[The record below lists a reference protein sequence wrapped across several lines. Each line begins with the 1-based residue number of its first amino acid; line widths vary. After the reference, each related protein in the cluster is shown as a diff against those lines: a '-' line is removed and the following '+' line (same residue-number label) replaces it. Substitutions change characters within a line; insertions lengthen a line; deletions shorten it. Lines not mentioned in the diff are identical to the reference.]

1 MVSKGVTIVSPFRRI
16 VMTSTTSLKLPDEL
30 KAQIAEAAK
39 DEGKTSH
46 ALMIDALQMVMDE
59 TRMRKQFYREAME
72 AKADMIRTNIS
83 YSHEEIAKWMR
94 ARVRGDMSAKPM
106 PQAYDPSQPMR
117 PALRNARI

>member
-1 MVSKGVTIVSPFRRI
+1 VDAEGVTIVSPDRNI

-39 DEGKTSH
+39 QEGKTAH
-46 ALMIDALQMVMDE
+46 ALMVETLQSAMDE
-59 TRMRKQFYREAME
+59 TRMRNQFYREAME
-72 AKADMIRTNIS
+72 AKVDMIRTNIS

-94 ARVRGDMSAKPM
+94 ARVRGDMSAEPT

-117 PALRNARI
+117 PELRHTRP